1 VSKGLIPNFFVNY
14 STMKQIMSNIQKD
27 EMKIS
32 KLIIMFSILT
42 AGVYFT
48 GCSGNDSETPLK
60 DKAVAVQVAP
70 VSFSDGKGALL
81 YSGTIE
87 ESETIPLSF
96 SELGTVARV
105 YVQEGQAVKKGQLL
119 AELNDETY
127 RNAYDMSLATERQ
140 AQDAYNRLL
149 PMHNNG
155 TLPEIKFIEAE
166 TALQQAKSSSAISK
180 KSLRD
185 CKLYSPTDGI
195 VGKKSIDPGMTATAS
210 FASITIV
217 KIQKVY
223 AVVSVPENE
232 ISSVKKSD
240 KAGITIAALNNADFT
255 GTVEE
260 IGVVADPISHTYKIK
275 IALNNTDGKIKPGMI
290 CNVNLL
296 KENSQMR
303 LIAPFQAVSVD
314 ENGNSFVYAVNDDNK
329 SVSFK
334 QVKTGV
340 LFNNGIEITS
350 GVKNGELVVINGRHK
365 LSDKSLIR
373 IINN

>member
-1 VSKGLIPNFFVNY
+1 
-14 STMKQIMSNIQKD
+14 MKQNMSNIQRD
-27 EMKIS
+27 EMKIHR
-32 KLIIMFSILT
+32 LILMFGILA
-42 AGVYFT
+42 AGVSFT
-48 GCSGNDSETPLK
+48 GCSGNNNETPLK
-60 DKAVAVQVAP
+60 DKAVAVEVAP

-96 SELGTVARV
+96 SEIGTVSRV

-127 RNAYDMSLATERQ
+127 RNAYDVSLATERQ

-195 VGKKSIDPGMTATAS
+195 VGKKAIDPGMTAMAS
-210 FASITIV
+210 FSSITIV

-223 AVVSVPENE
+223 ATVSVPENE
-232 ISSVKKSD
+232 ISSVKKGD
-240 KAGITIAALNNADFT
+240 KASVTISALNNSGFT

-275 IALNNTDGKIKPGMI
+275 IALNNSDAKIKPGMI
-290 CNVNLL
+290 CSVNMLR
-296 KENSQMR
+296 ENSQMK
-303 LIAPFQAVSVD
+303 LMVPFRAVTVD
-314 ENGNSFVYAVNDDNK
+314 ENGCSFVYAVNNEK
-329 SVSFK
+329 NEVSLT
-334 QVKTGV
+334 QIKTGA
-340 LFNNGIEITS
+340 LFNNGIEVVS
-350 GVKNGELVVINGRHK
+350 GVKNGDLVVTSGQQK

-373 IINN
+373 IVNN